1 MVSLVGV
8 GKVLFGLFLLV
19 FLASLAEWVAFFF
32 IGPDTP
38 FQLAI
43 GWQMVLS
50 IFFLFLGVSIYALID
65 MTRR

>member
-1 MVSLVGV
+1 MVNIMGAA
-8 GKVLFGLFLLV
+8 KVIYGLFLLV
-19 FLASLAEWVAFFF
+19 FIASIAEWVAFLF

-38 FQLAI
+38 FQLVI

-50 IFFLFLGVSIYALID
+50 IFLMFLGATLYALVD